1 MLGVMVLI
9 PVLALS
15 RLHKTQCVRVDIAGL
30 CDAVCVLEIQ
40 QGTLHANAVD
50 TITVQWAAIG
60 IAVPLAVH
68 HRLQLPDLLA
78 GLTQAE
84 GAVVE
89 HRAGCHALAMLW
101 LQGQAA
107 AGQVI
112 DIVAK
117 LPVVVAVHFHM
128 DVDGRSGYFVLRTQG
143 LAVRHRLAHTY
154 LDVGHV
160 AEARDDL
167 AARLV
172 ENIDQALAVASR
184 TDNAFD
190 GRRHMY
196 LPSKFAV
203 SAESWIR

>member
-84 GAVVE
+84 DAVAD
-89 HRAGCHALAMLW
+89 HRAGCHALAMLR

-107 AGQVI
+107 AGQII
-112 DIVAK
+112 DIVAE
-117 LPVVVAVHFHM
+117 LRVVVAVHFNMNM
-128 DVDGRSGYFVLRTQG
+128 DV
-143 LAVRHRLAHTY
+143 
-154 LDVGHV
+154 VGSD
-160 AEARDDL
+160 R
-167 AARLV
+167 
-172 ENIDQALAVASR
+172 AL
-184 TDNAFD
+184 
-190 GRRHMY
+190 
-196 LPSKFAV
+196 LP
-203 SAESWIR
+203 

>member
-1 MLGVMVLI
+1 M
-9 PVLALS
+9 
-15 RLHKTQCVRVDIAGL
+15 
-30 CDAVCVLEIQ
+30 
-40 QGTLHANAVD
+40 
-50 TITVQWAAIG
+50 
-60 IAVPLAVH
+60 
-68 HRLQLPDLLA
+68 
-78 GLTQAE
+78 
-84 GAVVE
+84 
-89 HRAGCHALAMLW
+89 
-101 LQGQAA
+101 
-107 AGQVI
+107 
-112 DIVAK
+112 
-117 LPVVVAVHFHM
+117 
-128 DVDGRSGYFVLRTQG
+128 
-143 LAVRHRLAHTY
+143 AHTY